1 MTDLQKWA
9 YLLRELE
16 RRKRIL
22 AALISAGLPVSAL
35 NAAKHDIAI
44 LEDLVSDYAL
54 KVDAAADPTVT

>member
-16 RRKRIL
+16 RRKRVL
-22 AALISAGLPVSAL
+22 TSLIVAGMPVSAL
-35 NAAKHDIAI
+35 NAAKHDVAI

-54 KVDAAADPTVT
+54 RVEKDAEPTVT